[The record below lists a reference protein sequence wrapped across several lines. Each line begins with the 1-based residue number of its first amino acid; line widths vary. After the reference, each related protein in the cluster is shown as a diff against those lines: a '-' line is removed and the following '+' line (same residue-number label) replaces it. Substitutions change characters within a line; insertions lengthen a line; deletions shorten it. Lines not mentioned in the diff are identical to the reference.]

1 MFKCIKS
8 IFFAFSILISLSMHA
23 QIITTFA
30 GIAQNGQ
37 YNFSNDG
44 TLAVDASLPDLTTIK
59 ADGEGNIYFVDDN
72 KLRKIDAITGAII
85 TIAGDGA
92 IGFSGDGG
100 PALNASFHYV
110 PDFCLDK
117 QGNIYICD
125 NRNNRIRK
133 VDAAT
138 HIITTI
144 AGNGTS
150 IYIDSMP
157 ALSTGLP
164 KPTSIDID
172 KNGNLYIAISDYWGL
187 GGFNYIY
194 KMDTIS
200 GIITKIAG
208 NGTGVFKGNGSPA
221 LQTGFYITGMRVD
234 AAGNL
239 YFADEIHN
247 CILKLTT
254 STGIINTIAGTGTS
268 MGYGYSGD
276 GGLAINAKF
285 NGPGNISFD
294 KDSNL
299 LISDDGNS
307 VIRKINQS
315 TGIITTVAGIQV
327 NGYTTTPIYGYS
339 GDGGPATCASLHITH
354 GALGGEVSGITA
366 DKAGNFYFVDQGN
379 TRIRKVDNSVF
390 VPSAPK
396 FSITTPVINICL
408 GETVNITSGISNAGD
423 TLVYVPVYQWFKNN
437 ILLTNDS
444 ANYLSDKL
452 VNQDSIY
459 SIVRTTDDACQPV
472 KVKSNIIG
480 FTIASSIPPIVNIAA
495 SDTGVCPGK
504 AITLTIE
511 VRNAG
516 DSTVYQW
523 QINGKNIDENYN
535 FFLDTSITNGD
546 KINCIVT
553 ANSPNCPVLK
563 NIYSDTIK
571 LSVKPLPV
579 VKLLPGD
586 TTINVG
592 SSVQLEAVTANDLSS
607 YQWMPASSLN
617 NAQILN
623 PVASPLETTRYS
635 FTGVSTNGCSVK
647 KDLLVKL
654 FVPVYI
660 PTAFT
665 PNGDGKNDLFR
676 IPTGTT
682 FSLKEF
688 SVFDRW
694 GNRVFVTQNISA
706 GWDGKF
712 KGKQEPTGI
721 YVYTIEGSSGGKPV
735 QIKGTVALL
744 R

>member
-1 MFKCIKS
+1 MYKCIRS
-8 IFFAFSILISLSMHA
+8 IFFALFILISISVHA

-37 YNFSNDG
+37 YNFSPDG
-44 TLAVDASLPDLTTIK
+44 TLAVNASLPDLTTIK
-59 ADGEGNIYFVDDN
+59 ADAAGNIYMVDDN
-72 KLRKIDAITGAII
+72 KLRKIDAVTGVIT
-85 TIAGDGA
+85 TLAGDGTV
-92 IGFSGDGG
+92 GFSGDGG
-100 PALNASFHYV
+100 PALNASFHYL
-110 PDFCLDK
+110 PDFCIDK

-133 VDAAT
+133 VDAVT
-138 HIITTI
+138 HIVTTI

-150 IYIDSMP
+150 IYTDSMP

-164 KPTSIDID
+164 KPTSIEID

-187 GGFNYIY
+187 GAFNYIY
-194 KMDTIS
+194 KMDAVS

-208 NGTGVFKGNGSPA
+208 NGTGVYSGNGSPA

-239 YFADEIHN
+239 YFADPIHN
-247 CILKLTT
+247 CILKLTS
-254 STGIINTIAGTGTS
+254 STGIINTIAGTGTLN
-268 MGYGYSGD
+268 GYGYSGD

-285 NGPGNISFD
+285 NGPVDLCFD

-299 LISDDGNS
+299 LVSDEGSDL
-307 VIRKINQS
+307 IRKINKAS
-315 TGIITTVAGIQV
+315 GIITRVAGIQ
-327 NGYTTTPIYGYS
+327 NSGTYATAGGISGYS
-339 GDGGPATCASLHITH
+339 GDNGPATCAKLNIYN
-354 GALGGEVSGITA
+354 GALYSSGITA

-390 VPSAPK
+390 VPTNPK
-396 FSITTPVINICL
+396 FSITTPVTNICL
-408 GETVNITSGISNAGD
+408 GQTVNITSAISNAGD
-423 TLVYVPVYQWFKNN
+423 TVVYVPVFQWFKNG
-437 ILLTNDS
+437 ILSTNDS
-444 ANYLSDKL
+444 ANYLSNKL

-459 SIVRTTDDACQPV
+459 SIVQTTDDACQPV
-472 KVKSNIIG
+472 TVKSNIIG
-480 FTIASSIPPIVNIAA
+480 FTTTSSILPIVNIAA
-495 SDTGVCPGK
+495 SDTAVCPGK
-504 AITLTIE
+504 TITLTTE

-523 QINGKNIDENYN
+523 QINGKNIDENNN

-553 ANSPNCPVLK
+553 ANTQGCPVLR
-563 NIYSDTIK
+563 NIYSDTIN

-579 VKLLPGD
+579 VTLLPAD
-586 TTINVG
+586 TTINAG

-607 YQWMPASSLN
+607 YQWMPSASLN
-617 NAQILN
+617 NAQILK
-623 PVASPLETTRYS
+623 PVAMPLETTRYS
-635 FTGVSTNGCSVK
+635 FTAVSTNGCSVK
-647 KDLLVKL
+647 KDLLVKV

-665 PNGDGKNDLFR
+665 PNGDGINDLFR
-676 IPTGTT
+676 IPTGTALD
-682 FSLKEF
+682 LKEF

-694 GNRVFVTQNISA
+694 GNRIFITQNISA

-721 YVYTIEGSSGGKPV
+721 YVYTIEGSSGGKQV
-735 QIKGTVALL
+735 QIKGTVTLL